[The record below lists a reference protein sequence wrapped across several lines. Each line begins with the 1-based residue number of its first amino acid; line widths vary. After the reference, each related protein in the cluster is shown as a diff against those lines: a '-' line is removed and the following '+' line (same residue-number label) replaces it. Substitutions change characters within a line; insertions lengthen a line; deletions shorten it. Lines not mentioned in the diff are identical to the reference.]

1 VTAVGSDR
9 QFQALCHLL
18 GQDDLAEDGRF
29 DTNPHR
35 VTNRLALAG
44 RLAPAFSHQDADA
57 LMAEAI
63 AAGIPLGR
71 VKSVEDALSSGTG
84 RAMTAEFALDGS
96 HVRHVRQVAF
106 RLHRNGKRTT

>member
-1 VTAVGSDR
+1 MKRILLSD
-9 QFQALCHLL
+9 AHLL
-18 GQDDLAEDGRF
+18 GLDDLAKDGRF
-29 DTNPHR
+29 ETNPNR

-44 RLAPAFSHQDADA
+44 RLAPAFSQQDADA
-57 LMAEAI
+57 LMDEAI

-84 RAMTAEFALDGS
+84 RAMTAEFSLEGAP
-96 HVRHVRQVAF
+96 VRHVRQVAF